1 MAGTTTTC
9 NILSLSQRIHHGDR
23 DSSRTLEGLIH
34 RLLTTVEA
42 RNLDL
47 DPVPTPESGDLH
59 KCDTPGLGAV
69 EPVNQDIRI
78 SKQI

>member
-9 NILSLSQRIHHGDR
+9 NIISLSRRIHYGDR

-59 KCDTPGLGAV
+59 KCDTPGLGAA

>member
-1 MAGTTTTC
+1 MAGFTTIC
-9 NILSLSQRIHHGDR
+9 NIISLSRRIHYGDR

-42 RNLDL
+42 RNLDS

-59 KCDTPGLGAV
+59 KCDTPGLGTL
-69 EPVNQDIRI
+69 EPVNQDTRI

>member
-1 MAGTTTTC
+1 MAGFTTTC
-9 NILSLSQRIHHGDR
+9 NIISPSRRIHYGDR

-42 RNLDL
+42 RNLD
-47 DPVPTPESGDLH
+47 PVPTPESGDLH
-59 KCDTPGLGAV
+59 KCDTPGLGTL
-69 EPVNQDIRI
+69 EPVNQDTRI